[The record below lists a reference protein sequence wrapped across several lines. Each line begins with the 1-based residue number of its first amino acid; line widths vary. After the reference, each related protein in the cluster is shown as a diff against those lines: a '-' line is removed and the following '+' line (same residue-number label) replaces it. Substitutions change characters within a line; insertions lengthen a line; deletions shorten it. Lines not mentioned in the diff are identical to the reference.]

1 MNVLVRK
8 KRRSEI
14 NIVPLVDVLII
25 LIFFFLM
32 TMQFRNL
39 NILNL
44 QLPKIETAGKNNPG
58 DHLVVAID
66 HKGSYFLQNKPVTE
80 DELLTAFT
88 LAGTVDRTQPVLLM
102 ADERTPLKNVTFV
115 MDACRR
121 KGLDKIRLQAR

>member
-1 MNVLVRK
+1 MKVFVRK
-8 KRRSEI
+8 KRRNEI
-14 NIVPLVDVLII
+14 NVIPLVDVLII

-44 QLPKIETAGKNNPG
+44 QLPKIETAGKNDSN

-66 HKGSYFLQNKPVTE
+66 DEGNYFLKNQPVTE
-80 DELLTAFT
+80 NELLSAFA
-88 LAGTVDRTQPVLLM
+88 LAGTVDRTQPVLLI

-115 MDACRR
+115 MDACRL
-121 KGLDKIRLQAR
+121 KGLEKIRLQAR